1 MTDIGPMLREARM
14 HAGLDI
20 DDVEERTKIRAKYL
34 RALENEEW
42 ALLPGSAFT
51 KGFLRSYADVVGLDG
66 GLLVDEY
73 KRQWEEPHE
82 LDVNPVRPTIGLEL
96 REPAWSGGRARRW
109 ALLGLTVVVLAVALV
124 LVGHLLGSSTPTGP
138 SSPGSALGTGTSG
151 LGTGPTQTTLLASCD
166 PVAGHH
172 LPAACVSLAVEPSAA
187 LYVCVVGDKRIRVD
201 GRTLGA
207 VGTPATYHAR
217 KFYVTLGSHS
227 AVLLING
234 RRFALPAG
242 TGALRYE
249 ITAYHRR
256 RLSAPVR
263 LRCVA

>member
-151 LGTGPTQTTLLASCD
+151 LGTGP
-166 PVAGHH
+166 GHH
-172 LPAACVSLAVEPSAA
+172 LPAACVSLAIEPSAA
-187 LYVCVVGDKRIRVD
+187 LYVCVVGDQRIRVD

-217 KFYVTLGSHS
+217 KFFVTLGSRS
-227 AVLLING
+227 AVLLIDG

-256 RLSAPVR
+256 RLSAPTR